1 MNEELIRIKRPRRL
15 SGLPLPEILGIFVL
29 DGSGSMSEEIARG
42 WTKADAVSEV
52 YSWRTMLEV
61 WLY

>member
-1 MNEELIRIKRPRRL
+1 
-15 SGLPLPEILGIFVL
+15 
-29 DGSGSMSEEIARG
+29 MSEEIARG